1 MIAWT
6 PEEIERLE
14 QLTRDGLS
22 ASQIA
27 TVLCREFDTGR
38 TRNSVIGKI
47 MRGKGRYGKLR
58 PQSPRRASSR
68 ATGLRARPSHLR
80 QALAFDSNK
89 GKARL
94 PKDPSPRPAQ
104 PAPIVAA
111 PEPLPASV
119 PTPLPM
125 TFLEAVL
132 ADRCLHFVGDPLGP
146 DGPDMPVCGAER
158 AQDAHHDNRYCCRH
172 LTSRHEVPATEVCET
187 VFEKRFAG
195 RVS

>member
-27 TVLCREFDTGR
+27 AVLCREFGTGR

-47 MRGKGRYGKLR
+47 MRGKGRYGNLR
-58 PQSPRRASSR
+58 PQSPGRASSR
-68 ATGLRARPSHLR
+68 AAGMRARPSRHR
-80 QALAFDSNK
+80 PALVST
-89 GKARL
+89 
-94 PKDPSPRPAQ
+94 PTPPPSPP
-104 PAPIVAA
+104 PAPA
-111 PEPLPASV
+111 PVPLPV
-119 PTPLPM
+119 PGRVVPVDPPTTLPM
-125 TFLEAVL
+125 TFLEAAL
-132 ADRCLHFVGDPLGP
+132 ADRCLHFIGDPYGP
-146 DGPDMPVCGAER
+146 DGPGMPVCGAER

-172 LTSRHEVPATEVCET
+172 RASRHEVPATEVCET